1 MTCFIWLHS
10 SSCKMNICVVFIR
23 ILQNTL
29 EERRNHSRLAMAYK
43 IINGHVI
50 LDPIMMP
57 KIDYQRLFRKCHET
71 KVGYQNQLGAK
82 ILWKTNFE
90 KTHMNNIKSSHHLS
104 QLFLS
109 TQLSS
114 TKRRMKKQMD
124 ANRKAW
130 PGPGLAQSEHHTRG
144 GCEKMGVSQRTITRF
159 VKSARDQSCGQFEVS
174 FLLSWFDWFFG
185 SFLWFFEQFLM
196 TLFCLDSQEKA

>member
-29 EERRNHSRLAMAYK
+29 EERRNHSRLAIAYK

-82 ILWKTNFE
+82 ILWKTKFE

-114 TKRRMKKQMD
+114 TKRRIKKQMD

-130 PGPGLAQSEHHTRG
+130 ALSWLNQNLTQEEVAK
-144 GCEKMGVSQRTITRF
+144 KMGVSQRTITRF

-185 SFLWFFEQFLM
+185 SFFYDFLSSFWW
-196 TLFCLDSQEKA
+196 LYFV